1 MFKFTRQYPVFGGIN
16 NDQWNW
22 LCDNIGKPQKDW
34 TCSRGAVWFKREQD
48 KMWYLLRWS

>member
-1 MFKFTRQYPVFGGIN
+1 MTTPTNENAVPVRLT

-34 TCSRGAVWFKREQD
+34 MYNFGHVWFLTEED
-48 KMWYLLRWS
+48 KSHWLLKWT